1 MGMRR
6 SEGWHGVMAA
16 GEFRERLASGCNGG
30 GGIPGAMG
38 VRIWVE
44 RDNE

>member
-1 MGMRR
+1 MSGNDGR
-6 SEGWHGVMAA
+6 SGVMAA
-16 GEFRERLASGCNGG
+16 GEFREQWASGCNGG

-44 RDNE
+44 HGYE